1 MSIINAPYFT
11 FFSKFDYF
19 EVTMRFVLIVLLFLI
34 FGYSLG
40 LVLVNGSEVAVNL
53 LFTQAPAMNLG
64 LLLILCLFLGVVI
77 GMLLALLLFKVLQNK
92 WEIGRLSKENKRLQ
106 EELAQ
111 STIEIERLST
121 VKTADQTIYVDS
133 QAGVDPVDTTV
144 IR

>member
-1 MSIINAPYFT
+1 
-11 FFSKFDYF
+11 
-19 EVTMRFVLIVLLFLI
+19 
-34 FGYSLG
+34 
-40 LVLVNGSEVAVNL
+40 
-53 LFTQAPAMNLG
+53 MNLG

>member
-1 MSIINAPYFT
+1 
-11 FFSKFDYF
+11 
-19 EVTMRFVLIVLLFLI
+19 MRFVLIVLLFLI

-92 WEIGRLSKENKRLQ
+92 WEIGRLNKENKRLQ

>member
-1 MSIINAPYFT
+1 
-11 FFSKFDYF
+11 
-19 EVTMRFVLIVLLFLI
+19 MRFVLIVLLFLI

-133 QAGVDPVDTTV
+133 QAGVDTVDTTV

>member
-1 MSIINAPYFT
+1 
-11 FFSKFDYF
+11 
-19 EVTMRFVLIVLLFLI
+19 MRFVLIVLLFLI